1 MRRRRMWVAVIV
13 LWSLAFAQ
21 AAVAAHACSMLASA
35 AFSPEQVMTGDA
47 QPMPPGC
54 NGMAKRTGSTG
65 NVCQS
70 HCLAGQ
76 QVHGQADIP
85 TASIAPLPALIVHV
99 TFARTPAASFMASS
113 LTALAAAPPPQLRF
127 SRFLI

>member
-1 MRRRRMWVAVIV
+1 MWIAAIV
-13 LWSLAFAQ
+13 LWSLVFAQ
-21 AAVAAHACSMLASA
+21 AAVAAHACSMFLSQSA
-35 AFSPEQVMTGDA
+35 PEQTVETGA

-54 NGMAKRTGSTG
+54 NGMAKRTSSTG

-76 QVHGQADIP
+76 QVHAQADIP
-85 TASIAPLPALIVHV
+85 TAGIAPLPALMVHGI
-99 TFARTPAASFMASS
+99 FARTPAASFMASS